1 MPAKAT
7 LNFEVELLD
16 FKEKEKSKSD
26 FTTVE
31 RLENAKKL
39 KD

>member
-1 MPAKAT
+1 
-7 LNFEVELLD
+7 LD

-26 FTTVE
+26 FPTAE

-39 KD
+39 KESGN